1 MNYNFVAAA
10 IKAWQFGPSRK
21 GMTNAMAKRP
31 SYLQYASDETP
42 PPLSI
47 GILAVQHSAIVII
60 NLVYVVIITKSLNLS
75 VEDQFAMLS
84 TTLLVVGLGTALQA
98 RFGSRLL
105 IMYHP
110 NPIFIPLII
119 AAGSTAGP
127 GGIAVLLASAG
138 LMQFGFGS
146 VVRKL
151 RVLFP
156 PEVCGVVV
164 LMLGVSLLPGTL
176 RGIVMQS
183 VEKTFLHVEP
193 TGLAVALVT
202 LAVAAAGSV
211 WLRGMARFFS
221 LLLGCLAGMSLA
233 LVLGVWDLSAA
244 KPALDVPLLS
254 LPSIHLP
261 GFSFSIGIFY
271 LAAVAALVNVVDELG
286 VLISTERLDDADWRR
301 PDFSKMARGLQASG
315 LSTAISGA
323 LGGSAIGMSS
333 ANLSLAYATGV
344 TSRVVAM
351 AAGAILIGMTFV
363 PVALQHVLSLP
374 DAVVAGILF
383 FAACY
388 FIVSGAELALSRML
402 SPRRALVIGLPVGAG
417 ILLQSA
423 PTLTT
428 SFAGTSLEHVLAP
441 MTAATI
447 LAVIL
452 NLIMRI
458 GIRQKETVTFADGAD
473 SARADELLKM
483 LGERWGMHHSTG
495 PRAVTGLTEAME
507 LIGPLAERPIDCT
520 ISYNEL
526 TLALTFSYEGQPA
539 VLPDRMPDAEQLMEA
554 PDGVSLMSGWIV
566 RRTCDHSSV
575 TSSGGRQQLQLVFDC

>member
-1 MNYNFVAAA
+1 
-10 IKAWQFGPSRK
+10 
-21 GMTNAMAKRP
+21 MAKRP
-31 SYLQYASDETP
+31 SYLQYANDETP

-47 GILAVQHSAIVII
+47 GILAVQHSAIVTIS
-60 NLVYVVIITKSLNLS
+60 LVYVIIITKSLNLS
-75 VEDQFAMLS
+75 AADQFAMLS
-84 TTLLVVGLGTALQA
+84 TTLLIVGLGTVLQA
-98 RFGSRLL
+98 QFGSRLL
-105 IMYHP
+105 IMFHP

-119 AAGSTAGP
+119 AAGKTGGL
-127 GGIAVLLASAG
+127 GGIAVMLVSAG
-138 LMQFGFGS
+138 LLQFGFGAA
-146 VVRKL
+146 VRKL

-164 LMLGVSLLPGTL
+164 IMLGVSLLPGTL
-176 RGIVMQS
+176 RGIVTQS
-183 VEKTFLHVEP
+183 IEKTFLHVEP
-193 TGLAVALVT
+193 SGLVVALVT
-202 LAVAAAGSV
+202 LAVAAGGSV
-211 WLRGMARFFS
+211 WLKGMARFFS
-221 LLLGCLAGMSLA
+221 LLLGCLAGMIVALA
-233 LVLGVWDLSAA
+233 LGAWDLSAA
-244 KPALDVPLLS
+244 KPGLEVPLLA

-261 GFSFSIGIFY
+261 GFSFSIGLLY
-271 LAAVAALVNVVDELG
+271 LAAVAALVNIVDELG

-301 PDFSKMARGLQASG
+301 PDFSKMARGLQVCG
-315 LSTAISGA
+315 LSTAVSGA

-383 FAACY
+383 FAASY

-417 ILLQSA
+417 ILLQSV
-423 PTLTT
+423 PTLTM

-441 MTAATI
+441 MTFATI

-458 GIRQKETVTFADGAD
+458 GIRQTETVTFADGAD
-473 SARADELLKM
+473 SARADDLLKM

-495 PRAVTGLTEAME
+495 PRAAAALTEAME
-507 LIGPLAERPIDCT
+507 LIEPLAQGPVDCT
-520 ISYNEL
+520 VSYNEL
-526 TLALTFSYEGQPA
+526 ALFLSFSYEGRAA
-539 VLPDRMPDAEQLMEA
+539 VIPDRVPSPEELMDA
-554 PDGVSLMSGWIV
+554 PDSVSLMSGWIV
-566 RRTCDHSSV
+566 RKTADQASV
-575 TSSGGRQQLQLVFDC
+575 ASSGGRQQLQLAFEC